1 MRGTEG
7 RRKSSEETEM
17 GRAKMGVTGIEKKRK
32 GERKKESARERTREP
47 ARARVR
53 KTVCERMHAHVLEH
67 RFTPILS
74 WREKH
79 WGKID

>member
-7 RRKSSEETEM
+7 RRESTKETEM
-17 GRAKMGVTGIEKKRK
+17 GRAKIGEIGIEKKRK
-32 GERKKESARERTREP
+32 GERKKESVRERTREP

-67 RFTPILS
+67 RCTPILS
-74 WREKH
+74 WRENH